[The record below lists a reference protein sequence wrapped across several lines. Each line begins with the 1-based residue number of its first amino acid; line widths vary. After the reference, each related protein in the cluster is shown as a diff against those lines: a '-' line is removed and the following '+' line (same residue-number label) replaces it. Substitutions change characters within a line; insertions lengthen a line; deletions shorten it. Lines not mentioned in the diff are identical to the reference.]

1 MEVNAKVKLENQYG
15 KINISKNEF
24 FEKIDEID
32 KALARAPK
40 KKGRYKLPTPPNE
53 RGASLQSLQ
62 TSNDK

>member
-1 MEVNAKVKLENQYG
+1 MSSL
-15 KINISKNEF
+15 
-24 FEKIDEID
+24 KIDEID